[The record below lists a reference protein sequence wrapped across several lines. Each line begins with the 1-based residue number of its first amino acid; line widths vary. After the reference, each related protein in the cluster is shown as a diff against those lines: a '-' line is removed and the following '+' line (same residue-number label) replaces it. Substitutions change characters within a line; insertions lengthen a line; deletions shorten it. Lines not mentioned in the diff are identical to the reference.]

1 MEQTEA
7 ERLNGIIDLLFD
19 YSMLEFP
26 EFGTYIGHPSG
37 HDRWTDNSFAATERR
52 QIDERRTLAILRGI
66 DREQLAGV
74 DRLNYD
80 LLLERTRSGVEGQQ
94 FGNEYFRVTQLSG
107 PQQSITR
114 LINMMPATNVPQYQ
128 NIIARLDSA
137 AGQLDNAVQWM
148 RKGLDKGV
156 TPPKITLRDVPEQVQ
171 NQIVEQ
177 PLDSPLLRAFKQ
189 FPGNIA
195 TAEQEP
201 LRGAAVAA
209 YQERIKPALQR
220 LHNFLVEDYL
230 PGAREQIAMQALPG
244 GEAWYAFN
252 VKQRTTTLLTPEEIH
267 KIGLAEVKR
276 IRGEMAKI
284 IETTGFDGDLPAF
297 FEFLRSD
304 PRFYFTDSEELLKAY
319 RDIAKRADPELVKL
333 FGNLPRVPYGV
344 VPVPAYAEKSQTTAY
359 YMPGSADAGRPGQ
372 FFANTYALDTRP
384 KWEMEALTLHEAV
397 PGHHFQIAIQQELE
411 QLAWFRR
418 FGGYTAYI
426 EGWGLYAESLGVE
439 MGFYSDPYSKF
450 GQLTYEMWRAIR
462 LVVDTGMHAL
472 GWSRQQAI
480 DYFTAN
486 TGKSEHDIVVEVDR
500 YIVWPGQA
508 LAYKIGELKIK
519 ELRARAEHK
528 LGDDFDIRAF
538 HDQLLGQGSL
548 PLTVLEQHMDEWI
561 SSQL

>member
-1 MEQTEA
+1 MVAIQNHGSGQTEA

-52 QIDERRTLAILRGI
+52 QIDEMRTLAILRGI

-94 FGNEYFRVTQLSG
+94 FGNQYFRVTQPSG

-114 LINMMPATNVPQYQ
+114 LINMMPANNVRQYQ

-148 RKGLDKGV
+148 RKGLDKGI

-177 PLDSPLLRAFKQ
+177 PLESPLLRAFKQ
-189 FPGNIA
+189 FPGNVA
-195 TAEQEP
+195 AAEQEH
-201 LRGAAVAA
+201 LRGAAAAA

-220 LHNFLVEDYL
+220 LHNFPVADYL
-230 PGAREQIAMQALPG
+230 PGAREQIAMQALPN

-252 VKQRTTTLLTPEEIH
+252 VKQRTTTLLTPKEIH

-276 IRGEMAKI
+276 IRGEMARI
-284 IETTGFDGDLPAF
+284 IDTTGFDGDLPAF

-304 PRFYFTDSEELLKAY
+304 PRFYFTDREELLKAY
-319 RDIAKRADPELVKL
+319 RDIAKRA
-333 FGNLPRVPYGV
+333 
-344 VPVPAYAEKSQTTAY
+344 
-359 YMPGSADAGRPGQ
+359 
-372 FFANTYALDTRP
+372 
-384 KWEMEALTLHEAV
+384 
-397 PGHHFQIAIQQELE
+397 
-411 QLAWFRR
+411 
-418 FGGYTAYI
+418 
-426 EGWGLYAESLGVE
+426 
-439 MGFYSDPYSKF
+439 
-450 GQLTYEMWRAIR
+450 
-462 LVVDTGMHAL
+462 
-472 GWSRQQAI
+472 
-480 DYFTAN
+480 
-486 TGKSEHDIVVEVDR
+486 
-500 YIVWPGQA
+500 
-508 LAYKIGELKIK
+508 
-519 ELRARAEHK
+519 EHK
-528 LGDDFDIRAF
+528 LGDDFDFRAF